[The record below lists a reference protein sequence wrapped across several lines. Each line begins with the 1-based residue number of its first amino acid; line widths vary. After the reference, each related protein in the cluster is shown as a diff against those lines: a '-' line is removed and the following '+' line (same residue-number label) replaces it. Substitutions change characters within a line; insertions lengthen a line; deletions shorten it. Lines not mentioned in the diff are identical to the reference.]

1 MMRLQMTL
9 RDNEVGFEALRRA
22 DHCLIGR
29 IIPIHSAADRHPALA
44 DAPGQRLEATGWF
57 SKPRALELREVMTV
71 GLRHI
76 DIDGLGAR
84 MKELKL
90 GIEGMGELGR
100 FSQRRQ

>member
-1 MMRLQMTL
+1 MMRLQMAL
-9 RDNEVGFEALRRA
+9 RDNEVGFEALCPA

-29 IIPIHSAADRHPALA
+29 KIPIHSAADRHPALS
-44 DAPGQRLEATGWF
+44 DAPGQRLEAAGWF
-57 SKPRALELREVMTV
+57 GEPRVLELREIMTV

-76 DIDGLGAR
+76 DIDRLGAR

-100 FSQRRQ
+100 FL

>member
-9 RDNEVGFEALRRA
+9 SDNEVGFEALRPA

-29 IIPIHSAADRHPALA
+29 IIPIHSAADRQPALA

-57 SKPRALELREVMTV
+57 SKPRVLELREVITV

-76 DIDGLGAR
+76 DINRLGAR
-84 MKELKL
+84 VKELKL
-90 GIEGMGELGR
+90 GIEGMSQLGR
-100 FSQRRQ
+100 LP